1 VDDREV
7 TALAAAFQKGDEPS
21 FTQLVEAL
29 TRALIAMA
37 YRYTGDW
44 EWARDLT
51 QETWIAVHD
60 RIRRYDPARSF
71 RAWLFSVHRNGC
83 LSHLR
88 RAWVRLETTP
98 GDDVIDGLPNPH
110 HMGNPE
116 EDLERREFHRR
127 LLSALG
133 ELSES
138 QRVVF
143 ARMVLEEDD
152 QKSVAHD
159 LGIKPTT
166 VRTTLHFARK
176 RLAKVLRQSE
186 EQQ

>member
-1 VDDREV
+1 VDDRAI
-7 TALAAAFQKGDEPS
+7 TALAVEFQKGDEGS
-21 FTQLVEAL
+21 FTHLVNAL
-29 TRALIAMA
+29 TRGLIAMA

-71 RAWLFSVHRNGC
+71 RAWLFTVHRNGC

-98 GDDVIDGLPNPH
+98 GDDKIGLLPIADH
-110 HMGNPE
+110 GGNPE
-116 EDLERREFHRR
+116 TDLERREFHRR
-127 LLSALG
+127 LLAAMG

-143 ARMVLEEDD
+143 ARMVLEQED
-152 QKSVAHD
+152 QNTVAQD

-176 RLAKVLRQSE
+176 RLAQVLRQSE
-186 EQQ
+186 GMP

>member
-1 VDDREV
+1 VDDRDI
-7 TALAAAFQKGDEPS
+7 TSLAVAFQKGDEGS
-21 FTQLVEAL
+21 FTQLVNAL
-29 TRALIAMA
+29 TRALIATA

-71 RAWLFSVHRNGC
+71 RAWLFSVHRNAC

-98 GDDVIDGLPNPH
+98 GDEVIDGLPTAH
-110 HMGNPE
+110 HGGNPE
-116 EDLERREFHRR
+116 EDLERREFHQR

-143 ARMVLEEDD
+143 ARMVLEQED
-152 QKSVAHD
+152 QNTVAHD

-176 RLAKVLRQSE
+176 RLAAVLRQSE
-186 EQQ
+186 ETP